1 MSIEIK
7 KVESRKEMR
16 KFVKFPL
23 KLYKNHPCFIPALS
37 FDELNTFNPKLNPAF
52 EFCESEC
59 FIAIKDDE
67 VVGRIAMIINS
78 DANRCW
84 KEEHARFGWFDVIDD
99 INVTKALMD
108 RAEQWAKERGM
119 NAVKGPMG
127 FTDLDH
133 QGMLVNGFDKVG
145 TFATIYN
152 YQYYPLHLEQLGF
165 VKDVDW
171 KEFKIIMPDSVPDR
185 FTRMAAI
192 VSEKHGLR
200 MAKFK
205 SNKELV
211 DRYGKKLFQLW
222 NDTYK
227 VLYGFA
233 PITDRQVKYYIKLYL
248 SVVKWELVSLI
259 VDKED
264 DLVGFGIA
272 IPSLSRAFQKAKGKL
287 FPFGI
292 FHLMKALKKNDLVD
306 LYLMGVRLDYQGKG
320 LNSMIFSD
328 LVPKFIKNGYKIAE
342 TNPELEDNGKIQALW
357 SEFGPLHIK
366 SRRVYLKEIK

>member
-7 KVESRKEMR
+7 KVESRKEMM
-16 KFVKFPL
+16 KFVTLPL
-23 KLYKNHPCFIPALS
+23 KLYKNHPCFIPALT

-59 FIAIKDDE
+59 FIAIKDNE

-99 INVTKALMD
+99 INVTKALME

-171 KEFKIIMPDSVPDR
+171 KEFKIIMPDVVPER

-264 DLVGFGIA
+264 NLVGFGIA

-366 SRRVYLKEIK
+366 SRRVYKKEIK